1 MNFIIPALQSADTF
15 PQAVACAPRRCGGG
29 KVSAGGASFRF
40 RGEGLPS
47 VLGGSVRA
55 LGWLYFAV
63 QLALMGRYLHL
74 ETTSRGCLAFSY
86 MRGIYGR
93 YIVPTTVFSEI

>member
-40 RGEGLPS
+40 RGVALPS
-47 VLGGSVRA
+47 VLGGSVRT

-63 QLALMGRYLHL
+63 QLALMGRYLHQ
-74 ETTSRGCLAFSY
+74 EHFAFLTL
-86 MRGIYGR
+86 GQ
-93 YIVPTTVFSEI
+93 VVHPPTAV